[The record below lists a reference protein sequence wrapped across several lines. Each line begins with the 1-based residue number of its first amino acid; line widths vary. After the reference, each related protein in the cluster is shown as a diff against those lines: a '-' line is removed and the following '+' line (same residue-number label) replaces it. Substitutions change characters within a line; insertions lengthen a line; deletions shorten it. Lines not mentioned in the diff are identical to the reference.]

1 MNVNDIDMI
10 EILDDESLSHLHVF
24 TVSHDHIFTS
34 LYLHI
39 FTALRLH
46 NSSLIKMSR
55 KKQVVNVVNYHY
67 IDWQACVEVRGIIT
81 RWFFFQIIEQT
92 LIMFWQSFSQRCL
105 SKMLILQCHYS
116 YYWWKA
122 ARRVQ
127 RGMTSTCQM
136 SLNSLVVWKS
146 SFEFTMFLCCRYY
159 TATLN
164 IRDNT
169 VIWKHPERPLVYT
182 MMPSG
187 VGYLLRNRPQT
198 SNLFICWFI
207 LA

>member
-67 IDWQACVEVRGIIT
+67 ID
-81 RWFFFQIIEQT
+81 
-92 LIMFWQSFSQRCL
+92 
-105 SKMLILQCHYS
+105 
-116 YYWWKA
+116 
-122 ARRVQ
+122 
-127 RGMTSTCQM
+127 
-136 SLNSLVVWKS
+136 
-146 SFEFTMFLCCRYY
+146 
-159 TATLN
+159 
-164 IRDNT
+164 
-169 VIWKHPERPLVYT
+169 
-182 MMPSG
+182 
-187 VGYLLRNRPQT
+187 
-198 SNLFICWFI
+198 
-207 LA
+207 